1 MMRFTGAGWLVVL
14 GMAGAAAAALLA
26 AGHPMP
32 ESQAPA
38 PMSHPQAAASAPS
51 FATQLSLAANSSTA
65 TPPSLAGT
73 DIPALPIDSA
83 GHLAHTRQ
91 VREFFDYYLT
101 AQHETASS
109 TLDLM
114 VKDSIATQLGRKPAA
129 AEATDLWQRYR
140 AYLAAIAQLPAPAGQ
155 PGKGPD
161 TEAIIQSL
169 NQRMQLADRYLG
181 QGGWSEVFFGDQV
194 KRQRNDLER
203 LRINADTTLTGSEKA
218 ARLAQLDA
226 QLPPD
231 ERALRKRSQQQD
243 AAIARVMALQNQGA
257 SIDDIR
263 NQVAQTM
270 GPEAADRAVQM
281 EQTRQAWQARYAQYT
296 EQRAQIDQQMLPSAQ
311 HDALIAQLRQRF
323 FTSTSEL
330 TRAAAFD
337 RAAGR

>member
-1 MMRFTGAGWLVVL
+1 MRFAGAGWMVIL

-26 AGHPMP
+26 TGHPTSEHEP
-32 ESQAPA
+32 SA
-38 PMSHPQAAASAPS
+38 PMPHPAAPS
-51 FATQLSLAANSSTA
+51 FETPSVIAATSSTV

-73 DIPALPIDSA
+73 DIPALPVDA
-83 GHLAHTRQ
+83 GGHLAHTRQ

-101 AQHETASS
+101 AQHETAPS

-114 VKDSIATQLGRKPAA
+114 VKDSIATQLGHKPAA
-129 AEATDLWQRYR
+129 VEAVNLWQRYR
-140 AYLAAIAQLPAPAGQ
+140 AYLAAIAQLPAPPGQ

-161 TEAIIQSL
+161 IEAITQSL
-169 NQRMQLADRYLG
+169 NQRMRLADHYLG
-181 QGGWSEVFFGDQV
+181 QGGWSDVFFGDPL
-194 KRQRNDLER
+194 KLQRNDLER
-203 LRINADTTLTGSEKA
+203 LRIHADTSLTAPEKVE
-218 ARLAQLDA
+218 RLAQLDA

-231 ERALRKRSQQQD
+231 ERVLRKRSQQQD
-243 AAIARVMALQNQGA
+243 AAITRVMALQAQGA
-257 SIDDIR
+257 SVDDIR
-263 NQVAQTM
+263 HQVAQTM

-281 EQTRQAWQARYAQYT
+281 EQTRQAWQARYAQYA
-296 EQRAQIDQQMLPSAQ
+296 EQRAQIDQQSLPSAQ

>member
-1 MMRFTGAGWLVVL
+1 MRFTGAGWMLVL

-26 AGHPMP
+26 AGHPPP
-32 ESQAPA
+32 ERQSAVSISP
-38 PMSHPQAAASAPS
+38 PAASVP
-51 FATQLSLAANSSTA
+51 SLAAPPTLAPASSTA
-65 TPPSLAGT
+65 TPTSLAGT
-73 DIPALPIDSA
+73 DIPTLPVDA
-83 GHLAHTRQ
+83 GGHLAHTRQ

-101 AQHETASS
+101 AQHETAPS

-129 AEATDLWQRYR
+129 AEAADLWQRYR
-140 AYLAAIAQLPAPAGQ
+140 AYLAAIAQLPAPPGQ

-161 TEAIIQSL
+161 IEAITQSL

-181 QGGWSEVFFGDQV
+181 QGGWSDVFFGDQL

-203 LRINADTTLTGSEKA
+203 LRINADTSLTASEKA

-243 AAIARVMALQNQGA
+243 AAITRVMALQAQGA

-270 GPEAADRAVQM
+270 GSEAADRAVQM
-281 EQTRQAWQARYAQYT
+281 EQTRQDWQARYAQYA
-296 EQRAQIDQQMLPSAQ
+296 EQRAQIDQQTLPLAQ

-323 FTSTSEL
+323 FSSTSEL